1 MSIHCICLWYEIDI
15 LRQRYKTNL
24 ICCTIPVSI
33 KTLALVLHY
42 PIDVQD
48 VVNSFGRNWL
58 ALRRAFDFLG
68 LFKIVRLK
76 LRPVSEPRPNT
87 AANLGLLTGA
97 CMPKCR
103 SIKQSMY
110 A

>member
-1 MSIHCICLWYEIDI
+1 MIHDSEI
-15 LRQRYKTNL
+15 LLESVSQRQ
-24 ICCTIPVSI
+24 
-33 KTLALVLHY
+33 
-42 PIDVQD
+42 
-48 VVNSFGRNWL
+48 VVNSFVRNWL

-103 SIKQSMY
+103 SIKQSIY